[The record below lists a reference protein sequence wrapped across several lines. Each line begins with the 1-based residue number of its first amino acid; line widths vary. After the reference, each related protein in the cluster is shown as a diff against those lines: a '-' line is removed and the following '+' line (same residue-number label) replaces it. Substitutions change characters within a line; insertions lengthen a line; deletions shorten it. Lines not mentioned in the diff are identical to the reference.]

1 MTLKKEIVSYL
12 KFILKNY
19 HNNNISDFSRETG
32 IDKSYI
38 SGVLA
43 EKRGVGTSFISK
55 MNEYCDRRKIKR
67 INFF

>member
-1 MTLKKEIVSYL
+1 MKLRSDVLEKIKYIV
-12 KFILKNY
+12 KNY

-38 SGVLA
+38 SELLSQ
-43 EKRGVGTSFISK
+43 KRGIGTVFILK
-55 MNEYCDRRKIKR
+55 MNKYCDKKKIKR

>member
-1 MTLKKEIVSYL
+1 MKVDNIVLEELKYI
-12 KFILKNY
+12 IKNY

-38 SGVLA
+38 SELLSN
-43 EKRGVGTSFISK
+43 KRGIGTIFISK
-55 MNEYCDRRKIKR
+55 INKYCDRKKIKR